1 MDNFSMPCKTP
12 RCLSSLPQMLD
23 ISSTGNPSHS
33 IHSFLQE
40 ANSILR
46 FSQDLAVID
55 SELPLAALILTN
67 NLVTA
72 TIQAILICVSTSY
85 FAAVLPFV
93 MIVVYFIQK
102 FYLRTSRQLRL
113 MDLEAKAPLYSNFL
127 ETLSGLVTIRAFGW
141 EKDMERRNMLLL
153 DASQRP
159 FYLLYCIQRWLSL
172 VVDLMVAVLA
182 VILVAL
188 IVRFRHH
195 MDTGF
200 VGVALINVM
209 SFSMILAVVVQ
220 HWTMIETSVGA
231 VSRIQVCS
239 NN

>member
-1 MDNFSMPCKTP
+1 MFINSMT
-12 RCLSSLPQMLD
+12 
-23 ISSTGNPSHS
+23 
-33 IHSFLQE
+33 
-40 ANSILR
+40 R
-46 FSQDLAVID
+46 FSQDLSVID
-55 SELPLAALILTN
+55 SELPLAALVLTN

-72 TIQAILICVSTSY
+72 IIQAILISVSTSY
-85 FAAVLPFV
+85 FAAALPFV

-141 EKDMERRNMLLL
+141 EKEMEQRNMLLL

-172 VVDLMVAVLA
+172 VVDLMVAMLA
-182 VILVAL
+182 VLLVGL
-188 IVRFRHH
+188 IVKFRHN

-200 VGVALINVM
+200 VGVALINIM

-231 VSRIQVCS
+231 VSRIQVFSFLLYFVLRIVCHIHATS
-239 NN
+239 YT